1 LLSNSYPL
9 VSKPIHE
16 EIGKA
21 EWGERAMPAA
31 QKPNSTNKDVKI
43 NLTML
48 HLHMRFY
55 LNAGLRNN
63 DCQNVDQ
70 ISDHINIKKQTN
82 FIFTLMNLM
91 RQ

>member
-1 LLSNSYPL
+1 
-9 VSKPIHE
+9 
-16 EIGKA
+16 
-21 EWGERAMPAA
+21 
-31 QKPNSTNKDVKI
+31 
-43 NLTML
+43 
-48 HLHMRFY
+48 MRFY

-91 RQ
+91 RQWN